1 MNYLLDLTLIELH
14 PSYYITPTPTFLLT
28 HSFEQIPLQ
37 SKLQINN
44 VDPVYKLNVK
54 RSDLY

>member
-1 MNYLLDLTLIELH
+1 MRYLLDLTLSSILH
-14 PSYYITPTPTFLLT
+14 ITPTPTFLLT